1 MSKAVTKE
9 PYIVFNLWGQ
19 KCWLSWTEFC
29 LLSREK
35 KPRGSR
41 RRGGKENEV
50 RACVCVCTCVCV
62 LCACACFPS
71 FCSPLQVRRFG
82 ISSYV
87 GHFDHSCYAD
97 VAGAVSSQGLQAVS
111 ASAAIRLA
119 LCYPYQHCGCRIMT
133 HDGCETSDPAPL
145 YPTLTEASLAPVPT
159 EGLSSHPS
167 PPTPD
172 LRVQYTHG
180 FNKAPTPSSC
190 A

>member
-1 MSKAVTKE
+1 MFLTSGGRNAGCLGLNFVYSVERRNQGEAEEGEGRKM
-9 PYIVFNLWGQ
+9 
-19 KCWLSWTEFC
+19 KC
-29 LLSREK
+29 
-35 KPRGSR
+35 
-41 RRGGKENEV
+41 V
-50 RACVCVCTCVCV
+50 HVCVCVRVCV